1 MAKRLDGSFGLI
13 HWRGKKLFN
22 APIKQKI
29 LLTLLLVYNNPQII
43 RTNVENRHERF
54 CKKDRRPVKP
64 WRRQKGGKGVAQV
77 AGKHPTD
84 IYCLSQLAGTLLY
97 QEKFDEAL
105 CAIQE
110 AEAVQPTFPL
120 VRYYKGKILLCNYKT
135 QESIK
140 SWDFL
145 LHTPLENFVDKEYG
159 INKKRIKSLKNDALL
174 YKSMCHYC
182 LGHVKEAKEY
192 AEQHLA
198 GRSKGQE
205 SDFTKNYVENY
216 TRELNYS
223 RVTPEDIIDGFDGD
237 TTDAQFKRISAH
249 IDKLK
254 EQGNRTKLIKYFK
267 RKTREFPKCYYLW
280 TIMSEYCF
288 DYRLKGLCLKS
299 AEKAH
304 ALEDTGNDMLVLYDY
319 GAALFLNGRYDEA
332 IAVFDK
338 ILAEDINYIAY
349 GEHGEGMRWTKKLL
363 ADAKVLRNNCMKRKA
378 DPTR

>member
-1 MAKRLDGSFGLI
+1 MKDFVKKIEDLSSLGEDKRAERAL
-13 HWRGKKLFN
+13 RKLL
-22 APIKQKI
+22 A
-29 LLTLLLVYNNPQII
+29 NP
-43 RTNVENRHERF
+43 
-54 CKKDRRPVKP
+54 
-64 WRRQKGGKGVAQV
+64 
-77 AGKHPTD
+77 PTD
-84 IYCLSQLAGTLLY
+84 IYCLSLLAGALLY
-97 QEKFDEAL
+97 QEKFDDAI

-120 VRYYKGKILLCNYKT
+120 VKYYKGKILLCNHKA

-145 LHTPLENFVDKEYG
+145 LHTPLENLVDKEYG

-216 TRELNYS
+216 TRELKYS
-223 RVTPEDIIDGFDGD
+223 RVKPEDRVNDFDGE
-237 TTDAQFKRISAH
+237 TTGSQYKKIKVH
-249 IDKLK
+249 IDKLD
-254 EQGNRTKLIKYFK
+254 EQEDVTKLMEYFK
-267 RKTREFPKCYYLW
+267 RKTREYPNDYYLW

-288 DYRLKGLCLKS
+288 DYRQKGLCLKS

-338 ILAEDINYIAY
+338 ILAEDINYIGSVVKY
-349 GEHGEGMRWTKKLL
+349 
-363 ADAKVLRNNCMKRKA
+363 
-378 DPTR
+378 

>member
-1 MAKRLDGSFGLI
+1 MKDFV
-13 HWRGKKLFN
+13 KKIEDLSSLGEDKK
-22 APIKQKI
+22 AEKVLRK
-29 LLTLLLVYNNPQII
+29 LL
-43 RTNVENRHERF
+43 
-54 CKKDRRPVKP
+54 
-64 WRRQKGGKGVAQV
+64 A
-77 AGKHPTD
+77 KHPMD
-84 IYCLSQLAGTLLY
+84 IYCLSQLAGALLY

-120 VRYYKGKILLCNYKT
+120 VQYYKGKILLCNHKA

-216 TRELNYS
+216 TRELKYS
-223 RVTPEDIIDGFDGD
+223 RVKPEDIVNDFDGE

-249 IDKLK
+249 IEKLK
-254 EQGNRTKLIKYFK
+254 EQGDRTKLIKYFK

-288 DYRLKGLCLKS
+288 DYRLKDLCLKS

-349 GEHGEGMRWTKKLL
+349 GEHGEGMRWTKKML
-363 ADAKVLRNNCMKRKA
+363 ADARVLKNNCMKRKA